1 MLSKLASIYGGS
13 NIRNIGKDVYLLLPL
28 FNGTHWVA
36 RGTAIRLG
44 QITDKDL
51 LTIAARVV
59 GKSQK

>member
-1 MLSKLASIYGGS
+1 M
-13 NIRNIGKDVYLLLPL
+13 LLPL